1 MRAEYLCCCIVLLM
15 CSSLVDFGETRRART
30 RSRTKS
36 KFQIGLPITGK
47 YRDPESDLYY
57 NNKNGAKILMA
68 SHFDYEY
75 VLGHKIAF
83 ICLASG
89 NPRPHITW
97 YKDGSE
103 IFSHHYLNIHEWRI
117 GTEKVKSKLEI
128 DPATQMDA
136 GLYEC
141 TADNM
146 YSIDRRS
153 FKTDFSIAFDW
164 SRISERVFYEL
175 GRCSYFYFVVVVVN
189 GIRVLYFLIYL
200 LVFMQIVCHTYC

>member
-1 MRAEYLCCCIVLLM
+1 MKGMKKEFSFILLLIVL
-15 CSSLVDFGETRRART
+15 CFHDAQCRRGRA

-47 YRDPESDLYY
+47 YRDPESDQYY
-57 NNKNGAKILMA
+57 NNNNGAKITLA

-83 ICLASG
+83 LCVARG

-103 IFSHHYLNIHEWRI
+103 IFTHLYLNIHEWRI
-117 GTEKVKSKLEI
+117 GKDKIKSKLEI

-136 GLYEC
+136 GVYEC

-153 FKTDFSIAFDW
+153 FKTDFSIAFD
-164 SRISERVFYEL
+164 
-175 GRCSYFYFVVVVVN
+175 
-189 GIRVLYFLIYL
+189 
-200 LVFMQIVCHTYC
+200 

>member
-1 MRAEYLCCCIVLLM
+1 MRAQHLCLFLLCASYM
-15 CSSLVDFGETRRART
+15 VDFGETRRGRT
-30 RSRTKS
+30 RSRAKYLCLFLLCASYMVDFGETRRGRTRSRAKS

-128 DPATQMDA
+128 DPATQ
-136 GLYEC
+136 
-141 TADNM
+141 NWNRK
-146 YSIDRRS
+146 S
-153 FKTDFSIAFDW
+153 
-164 SRISERVFYEL
+164 
-175 GRCSYFYFVVVVVN
+175 
-189 GIRVLYFLIYL
+189 
-200 LVFMQIVCHTYC
+200 